1 MAKGDMVEN
10 VRAVYGN
17 YTAEQMRRSNAITLV
32 EIVIVDSY
40 GNERVLNPIRESP
53 ISTFLPISLGQ
64 LSLKTFQLP
73 SGAESL

>member
-1 MAKGDMVEN
+1 VEINVMAKEDMVEN

-40 GNERVLNPIRESP
+40 GNESVLNPI
-53 ISTFLPISLGQ
+53 
-64 LSLKTFQLP
+64 
-73 SGAESL
+73 